1 MSSGSRIWQSH
12 RPSGEMAGVSETT
25 AQLNPAIA
33 EALQDQLNPRFG
45 KTSLTDV
52 NDEDE
57 DEIVERDI
65 TGK

>member
-1 MSSGSRIWQSH
+1 M
-12 RPSGEMAGVSETT
+12 SETT

-33 EALQDQLNPRFG
+33 EALQEQLNPRFG